1 MEKTLIE
8 RSADLQKKIDERK
21 RETSRPDRGLLIAK
35 YNALLS
41 EDKEL
46 SKKLEDNKLND
57 PEQLKTLEKQINEVV
72 DGANRWTDNI
82 WNVKRYFT
90 KKKGMSSKEVDKLLR
105 ITSDFD
111 YVTSEIPT
119 SKRSKK

>member
-1 MEKTLIE
+1 M
-8 RSADLQKKIDERK
+8 
-21 RETSRPDRGLLIAK
+21 IAK

-72 DGANRWTDNI
+72 EGANRWTDNI

-90 KKKGMSSKEVDKLLR
+90 KKKGMSSKEVDKLLK

-111 YVTSEIPT
+111 YVTSELPS